1 MRPSIRSEL
10 PSQRFPAALGKLK
23 TDRIALFGSFFRRA
37 PRPSRRIH
45 ARLLADNPLRH
56 RGRKRGRVNA
66 RSRTKNIPQTANTHA
81 PTRKLFQPEGY
92 EIISQ
97 RLSVAA
103 FFVKPEKTHVFLSA
117 APLGQNSCAPLR
129 RGQKPS
135 FGQPVPGSFSAA
147 EPEFF
152 SHSAQI
158 PSKNRRCRIIRYPE
172 FSSVSASRKGLYEY
186 GASVTF
192 LHFTQYM
199 W

>member
-1 MRPSIRSEL
+1 MKSVLFIGQSMWLYVTTNPFIMRICSYITLMFPINCRDL
-10 PSQRFPAALGKLK
+10 FPAGIVGLL
-23 TDRIALFGSFFRRA
+23 LNFR
-37 PRPSRRIH
+37 
-45 ARLLADNPLRH
+45 L
-56 RGRKRGRVNA
+56 
-66 RSRTKNIPQTANTHA
+66 
-81 PTRKLFQPEGY
+81 LFQPEGY

-158 PSKNRRCRIIRYPE
+158 PSKNKRCRIILYPE

-192 LHFTQYM
+192 LHFTQYI
-199 W
+199 

>member
-1 MRPSIRSEL
+1 MRPSIRSEF
-10 PSQRFPAALGKLK
+10 PSQRFPAAIGKLK

-45 ARLLADNPLRH
+45 ARLMADNPLRH
-56 RGRKRGRVNA
+56 RGRKREWVNA
-66 RSRTKNIPQTANTHA
+66 RSRTKNTPQTANTHA

-97 RLSVAA
+97 RLFVAA

-129 RGQKPS
+129 RGQNPS

-158 PSKNRRCRIIRYPE
+158 PSKNKRCRIILYPE

-192 LHFTQYM
+192 LHFTQYI
-199 W
+199 

>member
-1 MRPSIRSEL
+1 MRPPIRSEL
-10 PSQRFPAALGKLK
+10 PSQRFSSARGKLK
-23 TDRIALFGSFFRRA
+23 TARGFFRAFFRRA

-45 ARLLADNPLRH
+45 ARLLADNPCRH
-56 RGRKRGRVNA
+56 RGRERGRVNA
-66 RSRTKNIPQTANTHA
+66 RFRTKNTPPTANTHA

-158 PSKNRRCRIIRYPE
+158 PSKNKRCRIIRYPE
-172 FSSVSASRKGLYEY
+172 FSCQLLFFASKR
-186 GASVTF
+186 
-192 LHFTQYM
+192 
-199 W
+199 

>member
-37 PRPSRRIH
+37 PRTQRRIH
-45 ARLLADNPLRH
+45 ARLMADNPLRY
-56 RGRKRGRVNA
+56 RGGESGRVNA
-66 RSRTKNIPQTANTHA
+66 RFRTKNTPQTANTHA

-103 FFVKPEKTHVFLSA
+103 FFVKPEKTHVFLS

-158 PSKNRRCRIIRYPE
+158 PSKNKRCRIIRYPE

-192 LHFTQYM
+192 LHFTQYI
-199 W
+199 

>member
-37 PRPSRRIH
+37 PHPSRRIH

-81 PTRKLFQPEGY
+81 PTRKLF
-92 EIISQ
+92 S
-97 RLSVAA
+97 LSVAA

-135 FGQPVPGSFSAA
+135 FGQPIPGSFSAA

-158 PSKNRRCRIIRYPE
+158 PSKNKRCRIIRYPE

>member
-23 TDRIALFGSFFRRA
+23 TDRITLFGSFFRRA

-45 ARLLADNPLRH
+45 ARLMADNPLRH

-66 RSRTKNIPQTANTHA
+66 RSRTKNTPQTANTHA

-92 EIISQ
+92 EIILQ
-97 RLSVAA
+97 RLSVAV

-117 APLGQNSCAPLR
+117 APLGQNSCTPLR

-158 PSKNRRCRIIRYPE
+158 PSKNKRCRIIRYPE